1 MLITPQHKHCRASFI
16 LHAVMLLYHKLF
28 RPPARAQS
36 PITQSHM
43 GEKRKKKPC
52 AHHCILILRISPLG
66 TKCILTSLTAPD
78 RREPRTSEFTVII
91 SHNPQAT
98 ASQHVKLF
106 IFSLAAHFL
115 LLWHCNALHV
125 SYSAFI
131 QIICLFWVLYPVF
144 SGNLCV
150 LH

>member
-36 PITQSHM
+36 PITQCHM
-43 GEKRKKKPC
+43 GGKNPST
-52 AHHCILILRISPLG
+52 HHCILILRISPSG

-78 RREPRTSEFTVII
+78 RRNLG
-91 SHNPQAT
+91 HLNLQLLKAT
-98 ASQHVKLF
+98 ALRLRPQSTSMRP
-106 IFSLAAHFL
+106 IFSCCAFPSVAPLQCIAHL
-115 LLWHCNALHV
+115 LLSPCSDHLSALGFV
-125 SYSAFI
+125 
-131 QIICLFWVLYPVF
+131 PTVF